1 MAGGYVLRMYGRGS
15 LFMHV
20 KAKTVALGGLLLAL
34 TIVFMALGS
43 FIETSTLFLLA
54 AASFFVGI
62 VIREF
67 GLGAGGAFY
76 LAAVLLGFFVAPN
89 KFYVFT
95 FAAMGF
101 YILGIEAVWRWLAKR
116 HEMKKRHLVFW
127 IAKYL
132 IFNIVYIPIVILFR
146 DMLFP
151 QAVSDTMLIIVIIAG
166 QIGLFVYD
174 RAYDYVQAHIWGK
187 MRGRF
192 L

>member
-1 MAGGYVLRMYGRGS
+1 
-15 LFMHV
+15 MHV

-43 FIETSTLFLLA
+43 VIETSTLFLLA

-67 GLGAGGAFY
+67 GLAAGGAFY
-76 LAAVLLGFFVAPN
+76 LAAVLLGFFLAPN
-89 KFYVFT
+89 KFYVLT

-101 YILGIEAVWRWLAKR
+101 YILGIEAAWRWLSKR
-116 HEMKKRHLVFW
+116 NEMHKRNLVFW
-127 IAKYL
+127 IAKFV

-146 DMLFP
+146 DMLFA
-151 QAVSDTMLIIVIIAG
+151 QAVPDTLLVVVILGG
-166 QIGLFVYD
+166 QIGLLIYD
-174 RAYDYVQAHIWGK
+174 RAYDYVQGHVWGK